1 MRELVAA
8 YPWPSQAFWRYFE
21 LRELRALRVER
32 PILEIGCG
40 DGRFSAL
47 VFDEIDEAI
56 DINPKSIA
64 RARARTGHLYKSLR
78 CADARDLKPTAGG
91 FSTVYANCVMEHIP
105 DFEGV
110 LGGCFRA
117 LRPGGQLIMTVPLAE
132 MNRHLALPFR
142 SYARWRQRQLVHHN
156 LLSREQWEGVL
167 RRAGF
172 TAVEFTP
179 YLGAQACKFWDRIDG
194 VGCFGWSRYSVA
206 NMVQL
211 LAGTLL
217 PQAAADGLGTRIA
230 KWLERKL
237 PKDDDLSCACA
248 TVIRASK

>member
-1 MRELVAA
+1 M
-8 YPWPSQAFWRYFE
+8 Q
-21 LRELRALRVER
+21 LRALRVER

-40 DGRFSAL
+40 DGTFSAL

-64 RARARTGHLYKSLR
+64 RARARTRHLYKSLH
-78 CADARDLKPTAGG
+78 CLDARDLESTAGG

-105 DFEGV
+105 DLPGV
-110 LGGCFRA
+110 LRGCFRV
-117 LRPGGQLIMTVPLAE
+117 LGPGGQLIMTVPLAE

-142 SYARWRQRQLVHHN
+142 SYARWRQHQLVHHN

-167 RRAGF
+167 RQAGF

-206 NMVQL
+206 TMVHL
-211 LAGTLL
+211 LVRTLL
-217 PQAAADGLGTRIA
+217 PKAAADGLEARIA
-230 KWLERKL
+230 KWLERNL
-237 PKDDDLSCACA
+237 PRNDDLSCACA
-248 TVIRASK
+248 TVILASK